1 MISISQIKIRHDGA
15 EKDINAVLHK
25 KIAGMLRLKA
35 SCKFSF
41 DIVKHSVDARKKP
54 DIFDVYT
61 VKVSLADF
69 ADSGKKEEDFVSGL
83 GNSNIKSIAV
93 NEYKLPDTDKNRAV
107 QKRPVIAGS
116 GPAGL
121 FCAYMLAKAGL
132 SPVLIERG
140 KRVDERYQDVKKFWE
155 NGLLLEDSNVQ
166 FGEGGAGTFSDGK
179 LYTSIGDKSGKLK
192 EILKIFVK
200 HGANENILY
209 EAEPHIGTDVLVKVV
224 RSIRSEIISNGGEV
238 RFGCKLNKINIQK
251 GRVEGVETSGGD
263 IESDRLILAI
273 GHSARDTF
281 EMLDREKIFLE
292 PKSFAVGFRAAHLQ
306 SLINIAR
313 YGKSEIDGLNN
324 ASYKLTAQTS
334 SSRSVYSFCM
344 CPGGYIVNASSE
356 QGRSCVNGMSYSK
369 RDGYFANSAIVCAV
383 GSEDFEGKYIFSGL
397 DFQRRIEEKAY
408 GLADGKIP
416 IQYLGEY
423 RSHEVVDT
431 LLNDRLGECFR
442 GKYEFADLSGIYPG
456 FINEAVIE
464 AFDAFE
470 KKIRGFSGKDTV
482 LAGVESRTSSPIRIT
497 RGKDYQSLNVKGLYP
512 CGEGAGYAGGIMSA
526 ALDGINVAESI
537 ILCL

>member
-83 GNSNIKSIAV
+83 GNSNIRSISV

-140 KRVDERYQDVKKFWE
+140 KSVDERYQDVKKFWE

-292 PKSFAVGFRAAHLQ
+292 PKSFAVGFRAAHPQ

-324 ASYKLTAQTS
+324 ASYKLTAQLLHV
-334 SSRSVYSFCM
+334 SRRLYSKCFVRAGKKLCKRDELQQKRRLFCKQRHCM
-344 CPGGYIVNASSE
+344 C
-356 QGRSCVNGMSYSK
+356 GRK
-369 RDGYFANSAIVCAV
+369 
-383 GSEDFEGKYIFSGL
+383 
-397 DFQRRIEEKAY
+397 
-408 GLADGKIP
+408 
-416 IQYLGEY
+416 
-423 RSHEVVDT
+423 
-431 LLNDRLGECFR
+431 
-442 GKYEFADLSGIYPG
+442 
-456 FINEAVIE
+456 
-464 AFDAFE
+464 
-470 KKIRGFSGKDTV
+470 
-482 LAGVESRTSSPIRIT
+482 
-497 RGKDYQSLNVKGLYP
+497 
-512 CGEGAGYAGGIMSA
+512 
-526 ALDGINVAESI
+526 
-537 ILCL
+537 